1 MKKKIAII
9 LAILTLTSITA
20 CGQSNGNNS
29 SSKTESSYSSSDNSK
44 SEKSSHKESTS
55 NTEDTTLVEET
66 TKKPESSST
75 KKDVSTL
82 DGIEAAVSEDV
93 ENTISGLEKEFDSL
107 KSEIDTYD
115 KYLQNTSEIE
125 DFYNKIV
132 KTNEDVCIRL
142 YEYAL
147 EYANIVVND
156 YAALEDAD
164 VIISSLGNIQ
174 LQHNAGEDRFAEFP
188 FTREAVY
195 QVSQEL
201 KKLDFKGILLVISN
215 PVDAVSAL
223 YQEFT
228 GWPRERVI
236 GTGTLLDTAR
246 MKAAV
251 GDDLSVNPKSVS
263 GYNLGEHGNSQFT
276 AWSQV
281 KVKGQ
286 DITELTSEEERQNLF
301 MASMKGGHKVFYGKG
316 YTSYGIASAALRLVT
331 IILSDAQEEVAVS
344 SYQEAY
350 QTYLGYPVILGRQG
364 VAAPVHLFL
373 SAEENRLLEESANL
387 IRNRVQEAVAFLK
400 EKYVNTR
407 E

>member
-1 MKKKIAII
+1 MARKIGII
-9 LAILTLTSITA
+9 
-20 CGQSNGNNS
+20 GMGN
-29 SSKTESSYSSSDNSK
+29 
-44 SEKSSHKESTS
+44 
-55 NTEDTTLVEET
+55 V
-66 TKKPESSST
+66 
-75 KKDVSTL
+75 
-82 DGIEAAVSEDV
+82 GAAVAHGA
-93 ENTISGLEKEFDSL
+93 IAQGLADSYVFIDINEKKAEADA
-107 KSEIDTYD
+107 
-115 KYLQNTSEIE
+115 Q
-125 DFYNKIV
+125 DFKDAMAN
-132 KTNEDVCIRL
+132 L
-142 YEYAL
+142 PS
-147 EYANIVVND
+147 YANIVVND

-286 DITELTSEEERQNLF
+286 DITALTSEEERQNLF

-316 YTSYGIASAALRLVT
+316 YTSYGIASAALRLV
-331 IILSDAQEEVAVS
+331 EEVAVS
-344 SYQEAY
+344 SYQAAY

-364 VAAPVHLFL
+364 VVAPVHLSL
-373 SAEENRLLEESANL
+373 SAEEDRLLEESANL
-387 IRNRVQEAVAFLK
+387 IRNRVQEAVAFLR
-400 EKYVNTR
+400 EKYTNTR

>member
-1 MKKKIAII
+1 MARKIGII
-9 LAILTLTSITA
+9 
-20 CGQSNGNNS
+20 GMGN
-29 SSKTESSYSSSDNSK
+29 
-44 SEKSSHKESTS
+44 
-55 NTEDTTLVEET
+55 V
-66 TKKPESSST
+66 
-75 KKDVSTL
+75 
-82 DGIEAAVSEDV
+82 GAAVAHGA
-93 ENTISGLEKEFDSL
+93 IAQGLADSYVF
-107 KSEIDTYD
+107 IDIND
-115 KYLQNTSEIE
+115 KKAEADAQ
-125 DFYNKIV
+125 DFKDAMAN
-132 KTNEDVCIRL
+132 L
-142 YEYAL
+142 PSYAK
-147 EYANIVVND
+147 IVVND

-201 KKLDFKGILLVISN
+201 KKLDFKGVLVVISN

-223 YQEFT
+223 YQKFT
-228 GWPRERVI
+228 GWSKERVI
-236 GTGTLLDTAR
+236 GTGTLLDTSR

-251 GDDLSVNPKSVS
+251 ADDLNVNPKSVS

-286 DITELTSEEERQNLF
+286 DITALTSQEERQALF
-301 MASMKGGHKVFYGKG
+301 ITSMKGGHKVFYGKG
-316 YTSYGIASAALRLVT
+316 YTSYGIASAALRLAAIV
-331 IILSDAQEEVAVS
+331 LSDGLEEVAVS

-364 VAAPVHLFL
+364 VAAPVHLSL
-373 SAEENRLLEESANL
+373 TAEENHLLEESATL
-387 IRNRVQEAVAFLK
+387 IRNRVEESFAYLNN
-400 EKYVNTR
+400 KYSNTN

>member
-1 MKKKIAII
+1 MARKIGII
-9 LAILTLTSITA
+9 
-20 CGQSNGNNS
+20 GMGN
-29 SSKTESSYSSSDNSK
+29 
-44 SEKSSHKESTS
+44 
-55 NTEDTTLVEET
+55 V
-66 TKKPESSST
+66 
-75 KKDVSTL
+75 
-82 DGIEAAVSEDV
+82 GAAVAHGAIAQGLADSYVFIDINEKKV
-93 ENTISGLEKEFDSL
+93 EADA
-107 KSEIDTYD
+107 
-115 KYLQNTSEIE
+115 Q
-125 DFYNKIV
+125 DFKDAMAN
-132 KTNEDVCIRL
+132 L
-142 YEYAL
+142 PS
-147 EYANIVVND
+147 YANIVVND

-228 GWPRERVI
+228 GLPRERVI
-236 GTGTLLDTAR
+236 GTGTLLDT
-246 MKAAV
+246 
-251 GDDLSVNPKSVS
+251 VNPKSVS

-286 DITELTSEEERQNLF
+286 DITALTSEEERQNLF

-316 YTSYGIASAALRLVT
+316 YTSYGIASAALRLVD

-344 SYQEAY
+344 SYQTAY

-364 VAAPVHLFL
+364 VVAPVHLSL
-373 SAEENRLLEESANL
+373 SAEEDRLLEESANL
-387 IRNRVQEAVAFLK
+387 IRNRVQEAVAFLR
-400 EKYVNTR
+400 EKYTNTR

>member
-1 MKKKIAII
+1 MARKIGII
-9 LAILTLTSITA
+9 
-20 CGQSNGNNS
+20 GMGN
-29 SSKTESSYSSSDNSK
+29 
-44 SEKSSHKESTS
+44 
-55 NTEDTTLVEET
+55 V
-66 TKKPESSST
+66 
-75 KKDVSTL
+75 
-82 DGIEAAVSEDV
+82 GAAVAHGA
-93 ENTISGLEKEFDSL
+93 IAQGLADSYVFIDINEKKAEADA
-107 KSEIDTYD
+107 
-115 KYLQNTSEIE
+115 Q
-125 DFYNKIV
+125 DFKDAMAN
-132 KTNEDVCIRL
+132 L
-142 YEYAL
+142 PS
-147 EYANIVVND
+147 YANIVVND

-215 PVDAVSAL
+215 PVDAV

-286 DITELTSEEERQNLF
+286 DITALTSEEERQNLF

-316 YTSYGIASAALRLVT
+316 YTSYGIASAALRLVD

-344 SYQEAY
+344 SYQAAY

-364 VAAPVHLFL
+364 VVAPVHLSL
-373 SAEENRLLEESANL
+373 SAEEDRLLEESANL
-387 IRNRVQEAVAFLK
+387 IRNRVQEAVAFLR
-400 EKYVNTR
+400 EKYTNTR

>member
-1 MKKKIAII
+1 MSRKIGII
-9 LAILTLTSITA
+9 
-20 CGQSNGNNS
+20 GMGN
-29 SSKTESSYSSSDNSK
+29 
-44 SEKSSHKESTS
+44 
-55 NTEDTTLVEET
+55 V
-66 TKKPESSST
+66 
-75 KKDVSTL
+75 
-82 DGIEAAVSEDV
+82 GAAVAHGA
-93 ENTISGLEKEFDSL
+93 IAQGLADSYVFIDINEKKAEADA
-107 KSEIDTYD
+107 
-115 KYLQNTSEIE
+115 Q
-125 DFYNKIV
+125 DFKDAMAN
-132 KTNEDVCIRL
+132 L
-142 YEYAL
+142 PS
-147 EYANIVVND
+147 YANIVVND

-201 KKLDFKGILLVISN
+201 KKLNFKGILLVIS
-215 PVDAVSAL
+215 
-223 YQEFT
+223 
-228 GWPRERVI
+228 PRERVI

-301 MASMKGGHKVFYGKG
+301 IASMKGEG

-364 VAAPVHLFL
+364 VAAPVHLSL
-373 SAEENRLLEESANL
+373 SAEENLLLEESANL
-387 IRNRVQEAVAFLK
+387 IRNRVQ
-400 EKYVNTR
+400 
-407 E
+407 

>member
-1 MKKKIAII
+1 MARKIGII
-9 LAILTLTSITA
+9 
-20 CGQSNGNNS
+20 GMGN
-29 SSKTESSYSSSDNSK
+29 
-44 SEKSSHKESTS
+44 
-55 NTEDTTLVEET
+55 V
-66 TKKPESSST
+66 
-75 KKDVSTL
+75 
-82 DGIEAAVSEDV
+82 GAAVAHGA
-93 ENTISGLEKEFDSL
+93 IAQGLADSYVQ
-107 KSEIDTYD
+107 KKAEADA
-115 KYLQNTSEIE
+115 Q
-125 DFYNKIV
+125 DFKDAMAN
-132 KTNEDVCIRL
+132 L
-142 YEYAL
+142 PS
-147 EYANIVVND
+147 YANIVVND

-195 QVSQEL
+195 QVAQEL

-286 DITELTSEEERQNLF
+286 DITALTSEEERQNLF

-316 YTSYGIASAALRLVT
+316 YTSYGIASSALRLVA

-344 SYQEAY
+344 SYQAAY

-364 VAAPVHLFL
+364 VVAPVHLSL
-373 SAEENRLLEESANL
+373 SAEEDRLLEESANL
-387 IRNRVQEAVAFLK
+387 IRNRVQEAVAFLR
-400 EKYVNTR
+400 EKYTNTR